1 MDNFLLFVSVLFSF
15 IVLIGYFNEKT
26 LNITYEIALLL
37 GSIIGGAVITM
48 IWASVQN
55 MSVAGLLNT
64 IQIFDLESFL
74 MEGVLCFMLFAGARN
89 MKIREFQ
96 KNARPVTVLAFVCTL
111 LSAIFYGLLFFF
123 MANVMNLNFTLPMCL
138 MAGSI
143 VAPTDPI
150 AATSILKKFG
160 LPKDVGFLMEAES
173 LLNDGVGVALF
184 VCFSG
189 MVTASGSGGFLVLML
204 REILGAAVIG
214 FSVSWLAFRIFL
226 GTQDVHRRIF
236 TSILA
241 VSLSYYL
248 CEMFGCSGAIACV
261 VCGVAFSA
269 FRDDA
274 ESKKKL
280 KNLKEFDS
288 FWETADVLLNSVLY
302 VIMGL
307 TFVRIIEMPKV
318 IRLSVVAIALNFI
331 CRYASVYLGSFIM
344 GKLPKGYNHSK
355 FAMLFTWGGLR
366 GGLSIALAMS
376 TKELLASDQFYIIL
390 GCIYAV
396 VFFTTVVQGLS
407 MEKMYEHLSS

>member
-1 MDNFLLFVSVLFSF
+1 
-15 IVLIGYFNEKT
+15 
-26 LNITYEIALLL
+26 
-37 GSIIGGAVITM
+37 
-48 IWASVQN
+48 
-55 MSVAGLLNT
+55 
-64 IQIFDLESFL
+64 
-74 MEGVLCFMLFAGARN
+74 
-89 MKIREFQ
+89 
-96 KNARPVTVLAFVCTL
+96 
-111 LSAIFYGLLFFF
+111 
-123 MANVMNLNFTLPMCL
+123 
-138 MAGSI
+138 
-143 VAPTDPI
+143 
-150 AATSILKKFG
+150 
-160 LPKDVGFLMEAES
+160 
-173 LLNDGVGVALF
+173 
-184 VCFSG
+184 
-189 MVTASGSGGFLVLML
+189 ML

-214 FSVSWLAFRIFL
+214 FSVNWLAFQIFV

-261 VCGVAFSA
+261 VCGVSFSA

-307 TFVRIIEMPKV
+307 TLVRIIEMPKV

>member
-1 MDNFLLFVSVLFSF
+1 MNNFLLFVSVLFAF

-37 GSIIGGAVITM
+37 GSIVGGAVFTM

-55 MSVAGLLNT
+55 MSVTGLLNT

-111 LSAIFYGLLFFF
+111 LGAIFYGLLFFL
-123 MANVMNLNFTLPMCL
+123 MANVMHLNFTLPMCL

-150 AATSILKKFG
+150 AATSILKKCG

-189 MVTASGSGGFLVLML
+189 MVAASGSGGFLVLML

-214 FSVSWLAFRIFL
+214 FSVSWLSFQIFV

-248 CEMFGCSGAIACV
+248 CEKFGCSGAIACV
-261 VCGVAFSA
+261 VCGVSFSA

-344 GKLPKGYNHSK
+344 GKLPKGYNHSR